1 MEILLL
7 KVLRKEDF
15 GHELQQTSSF
25 YRSDLYRF
33 QLGAILETLTHIVDE
48 KWVGIKGAI
57 AIISSL
63 NASQKLLVS
72 EVLKVVKLT

>member
-15 GHELQQTSSF
+15 GHELQQISSF